1 MVCDK
6 MVYKTKDSVKK
17 NIFWGILFI
26 NLFGILLHFLYDFS
40 GKVLIVGIFAPINE
54 SVWEHLKLGFYP
66 IIL

>member
-54 SVWEHLKLGFYP
+54 SIWEHLKLGFYP